1 MPATL
6 TQVVKQFQQEWTT
19 QLEPEAILSV
29 CHDIGYEWRERC
41 LDPVTT
47 MQFFFVQIVNGH
59 TACTHLRHLT
69 KLDVS
74 ASAYCQ
80 ARTRLP
86 LEVFH
91 RLLRAVGDDL
101 QREPLEEGRWLGH
114 RTFWADGSSFSMS
127 DTPELQDH
135 FGQPGGQQPGCG
147 FPVAHLMALFHAG
160 TGMVL
165 KMLSA
170 PLRTPDLSQVVQL
183 HPELRPGDVLVTDRG
198 LWSYAH
204 LALLVQGGR
213 ACRGAHAPEADGQLH
228 PGAASRGARQTGRK
242 GAKRPATLALAETAG
257 SPRPSGLLAQ
267 TGHLSPVDAHGAVCS
282 TAGAPSAA

>member
-1 MPATL
+1 MSTPQNRLLRSDVSRSGAATISL
-6 TQVVKQFQQEWTT
+6 SCCNDLLYDSARDSPHRQEITDARDPHPSRET
-19 QLEPEAILSV
+19 VSAGVDPQLEPEAILRV
-29 CHDIGYEWRERC
+29 CHDIGYEWRERW

-47 MQFFFVQIVNGH
+47 MQVFFVQVVNGH

-69 KLDVS
+69 QVEVS

-80 ARTRLP
+80 GRTRLP

-101 QREPLEEGRWLGH
+101 QREPLEEGRGLRH

-127 DTPELQDH
+127 DTSELQDH
-135 FGQPGGQQPGCG
+135 FGQPGGQRPGCG

-170 PLRTPDLSQVVQL
+170 P
-183 HPELRPGDVLVTDRG
+183 
-198 LWSYAH
+198 
-204 LALLVQGGR
+204 
-213 ACRGAHAPEADGQLH
+213 C
-228 PGAASRGARQTGRK
+228 AR
-242 GAKRPATLALAETAG
+242 LI
-257 SPRPSGLLAQ
+257 SPRWFSSIPS
-267 TGHLSPVDAHGAVCS
+267 
-282 TAGAPSAA
+282 